1 LKNAREQMDIV
12 NAYAELGS
20 YRAAAAQC
28 GTTHKTVRRVIE
40 GLKPARPGARTP
52 RPRNTDGVAKL
63 TAEKVRAS
71 DGRISAKRLLPIAK
85 AAGYVGSARN
95 FRRVVAVAKQEWR
108 GQRRVYRP
116 WVATP
121 GEHLVIDWGTEYGL
135 QMFCA
140 VLPWSH
146 DRFVRFAENQQRETT
161 LDMLSQCFDEIGG
174 VPAMVLA
181 DRMGCL
187 KGGTVA
193 GVVVPHPDYVRFAT
207 HYGFRPDFCEAAD
220 PESKGIVEALVGYAK
235 ADLVVPAGG
244 WPGLEEA
251 NRAARE
257 WCREV
262 NGRVHS
268 EIAAVPTERLLVER
282 TLLRPLPTL
291 RPSLHHGESRQ
302 VDKLS
307 TVRFGSARY
316 SVPIE
321 LKRKSVDVS
330 VQGGAVVI
338 CYRGVEKA
346 RHPVRAPGEV
356 SLLDEHYGS
365 PAKKPIRAFRP
376 RSKDEIAFLGLG
388 PVAERFLR
396 SAAAEGTPRLA
407 SELAEI
413 VALEAAWGREALV
426 PALERAERFRRW
438 RAADV
443 RAILAAWG
451 GLPTPSRP
459 GQPLLLALPVVPV
472 RPLAAYALEALR

>member
-1 LKNAREQMDIV
+1 MDIM

-40 GLKPARPGARTP
+40 GLRDAKSGARAP
-52 RPRNTDGVAKL
+52 RPRNIDGVAKL
-63 TAEKVRAS
+63 IAEKVRAS
-71 DGRISAKRLLPIAK
+71 DGRISAKRLLPVAK
-85 AAGYVGSARN
+85 AAGYTGSARN
-95 FRRVVAVAKQEWR
+95 FRRAVAVAKSEWR

-121 GEHLVIDWGTEYGL
+121 GEHLVIDWGTEYGR

-140 VLPWSH
+140 VLPWSRG
-146 DRFVRFAENQQRETT
+146 RFVRFAESQRRETT
-161 LDMLSQCFDEIGG
+161 LDMLAECFEEIGG
-174 VPAMVLA
+174 VPAVVLA

-207 HYGFRPDFCEAAD
+207 HFGFRPDFCEAAD

-244 WPGLEEA
+244 WPSLEEA

-282 TLLRPLPTL
+282 TLLRPLPAL
-291 RPSLHHGESRQ
+291 RPSLHQGELRK

-321 LKRKSVDVS
+321 LKRKRVEVS
-330 VQGGAVVI
+330 VQEGVVVI
-338 CYRGVEKA
+338 CYQGLEKA
-346 RHPVRAPGEV
+346 RHPFKAPGEV
-356 SLLDEHYGS
+356 SIDDEHYGS
-365 PAKKPIRAFRP
+365 PAKKPTRPFRP

-396 SAAAEGTPRLA
+396 SAAAEGTSRLA

-413 VALEAAWGREALV
+413 VAMEAAWGREALV
-426 PALERAERFRRW
+426 SALGRAERFRRW
-438 RAADV
+438 KAADV
-443 RAILAAWG
+443 RAILVAGG
-451 GLPTPSRP
+451 GLPTPTRAGP
-459 GQPLLLALPVVPV
+459 PLLLALPAVPA

>member
-1 LKNAREQMDIV
+1 MKSVREQMDIV
-12 NAYAELGS
+12 NTYAELGS
-20 YRAAAAQC
+20 YRAAAARC
-28 GTTHKTVRRVIE
+28 GTTHKTVRRVVE
-40 GLKPARPGARTP
+40 GLKSARAGDEAP

-63 TAEKVRAS
+63 IGEKVRSS

-85 AAGYVGSARN
+85 AGGYAGSARN
-95 FRRVVAVAKQEWR
+95 FRRAVAKAKAEWR

-121 GEHLVIDWGTEYGL
+121 GEHLVIDWGTEYGR

-146 DRFVRFAENQQRETT
+146 TRFVRFADDQRRETT
-161 LDMLSQCFDEIGG
+161 LVMLTECFEEIGG
-174 VPAMVLA
+174 VPSVVLA

-187 KGGTVA
+187 KAGAVA

-207 HYGFRPDFCEAAD
+207 HFGFRPDFCEARD

-244 WPGLEEA
+244 WPSLEGA
-251 NRAARE
+251 NRAAIE
-257 WCREV
+257 WCLEV

-268 EIAAVPTERLLVER
+268 ETQAVPAERLLVER
-282 TLLRPLPTL
+282 ELLRPLPAL
-291 RPSLHHGESRQ
+291 RPSLRHGELRK

-321 LKRKSVDVS
+321 YKRKEVEV
-330 VQGGAVVI
+330 GAREGAVVI
-338 CYRGVEKA
+338 CYAGAEVA
-346 RHPVRAPGEV
+346 RHPVKAPGEV
-356 SLLDEHYGS
+356 SIDDEHYGT
-365 PAKKPIRAFRP
+365 PARKPSRPFRP

-388 PVAERFLR
+388 PVAGRFLR
-396 SAAAEGTPRLA
+396 SASAAGTPRLG

-413 VALEAAWGREALV
+413 VALETAWGREALIG
-426 PALERAERFRRW
+426 ALERAERFRRW
-438 RAADV
+438 KAANV
-443 RAILAAWG
+443 RAILAAGG
-451 GLPTPSRP
+451 GLPTPASP
-459 GQPLLLALPVVPV
+459 GEPLVLDLPAVPA
-472 RPLAAYALEALR
+472 RSLSSYALEALR